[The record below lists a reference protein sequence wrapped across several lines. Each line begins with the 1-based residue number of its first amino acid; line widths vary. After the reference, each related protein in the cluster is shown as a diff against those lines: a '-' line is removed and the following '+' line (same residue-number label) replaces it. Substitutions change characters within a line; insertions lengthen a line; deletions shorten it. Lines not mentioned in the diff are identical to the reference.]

1 MSNHRVLTFGDGTPF
16 VPAGGWAALFAWL
29 VDFLAFLVLF
39 AIGAVVF
46 LGIGDAMALADGAL
60 VIGLLVLLFVTPL
73 VYGLWFGAGRCLG
86 GLWTGTRLVRRRDG
100 GRLGARAP
108 WVMIARTILFPFLVA
123 ALIVAGDV
131 IPGTPPHV
139 SIDVRRTRDV
149 QVNGYPLA
157 PRT

>member
-60 VIGLLVLLFVTPL
+60 AIGVLVLLFVTPL
-73 VYGLWFGAGRCLG
+73 VYGLWFGGGRCFG
-86 GLWTGTRLVRRRDG
+86 GLWTGTRLVRQRDG
-100 GRLGARAP
+100 RRLGARGP
-108 WVMIARTILFPFLVA
+108 WAMLTRTILFPLVLVA
-123 ALIVAGDV
+123 AIAGGGI

-149 QVNGYPLA
+149 QVNGYPLT